1 MRALGFARSSI
12 LTSFILESVLLG
24 FVGGVLGAA
33 FATLAVR
40 AFLTAPTGTSNFATF
55 AEIMFNFDLTLPL
68 ILSGVVFS
76 LAMGLFGGLFPAARA
91 ARLKIVNALREA

>member
-1 MRALGFARSSI
+1 MRALGFARTSI

-24 FVGGVLGAA
+24 FVGGLLGAA

-40 AFLTAPTGTSNFATF
+40 SFLTAPTGTSNFATF
-55 AEIMFNFDLTLPL
+55 AEIMFNFNLTLPL
-68 ILSGVVFS
+68 VVSGVVFS